1 MAKEKSIFQEIAD
14 SQRFQIMVD
23 ELSDSIATPWYR
35 QYFPLSA
42 PQMSLNYMTV
52 LVGNANV
59 TAASVVSRDG
69 ETPLRSREAVSML
82 QGEIPAIKVMR
93 KLSERQYREYLS
105 LQAMQVP
112 DATKKQQALSL
123 IWGDTKYVIESI
135 DKRLDFLVAEGLST
149 GEITL
154 TTTNNPDGL
163 VTDAPLSLK
172 LPGTNKKQV
181 KAVWSSASTAN
192 PFEDIQ
198 AVVNAAAENGHVISK
213 ILMDGSLIQQMLA
226 TDAVKETL
234 EKFSINSPTAIST
247 VNQYLTASDLPI
259 IEKVNFR
266 IPIEKDGVSSTVNP
280 WDTANAVFVP
290 AGNLGEIKNAIAIED
305 QAPVGSVVYSKS
317 GNKLIS
323 KWRENEPFGEWTKG
337 EFNAFPSFDAIRS
350 TYILETDEAE

>member
-163 VTDAPLSLK
+163 VT
-172 LPGTNKKQV
+172 
-181 KAVWSSASTAN
+181 
-192 PFEDIQ
+192 
-198 AVVNAAAENGHVISK
+198 
-213 ILMDGSLIQQMLA
+213 
-226 TDAVKETL
+226 
-234 EKFSINSPTAIST
+234 
-247 VNQYLTASDLPI
+247 
-259 IEKVNFR
+259 
-266 IPIEKDGVSSTVNP
+266 
-280 WDTANAVFVP
+280 
-290 AGNLGEIKNAIAIED
+290 
-305 QAPVGSVVYSKS
+305 
-317 GNKLIS
+317 
-323 KWRENEPFGEWTKG
+323 
-337 EFNAFPSFDAIRS
+337 
-350 TYILETDEAE
+350 